1 MKTCVMTFGRFNP
14 VHQGHGKLLNT
25 ALTIHKNN
33 PYSELKIYSSTTEN
47 DTNILPYQFK
57 LDMIKDYYPWTAQ
70 YIQEEHR
77 STLFGILEEL
87 DESYSDI
94 IIVSGSDRSFEF
106 QKLLDKYNG
115 LLYNFDSITSVCAG
129 QRDDNKF
136 SSTNVRKSIMNK
148 DFGEFCSLMP
158 YGSYGRNKKY
168 FDEISKLMGVK

>member
-1 MKTCVMTFGRFNP
+1 MKTCVITFGRFNP
-14 VHQGHGKLLNT
+14 VHQGHGKLLHT
-25 ALTIHKNN
+25 ALDIHQSN
-33 PYSELKIYSSTTEN
+33 PYSELKIYASTSEGK
-47 DTNILPYQFK
+47 DNILPYEFK
-57 LDMIKDYYPWTAQ
+57 LDMIEEYYPWTAQ
-70 YIQEEHR
+70 YIQEEHS

-106 QKLLDKYNG
+106 QKLLEKYNG
-115 LLYNFDSITSVCAG
+115 LLYTFDSITSVCAG

-158 YGSYGRNKKY
+158 CGSFGKNKKY
-168 FDEISKLMGVK
+168 FNEICQIMGVK